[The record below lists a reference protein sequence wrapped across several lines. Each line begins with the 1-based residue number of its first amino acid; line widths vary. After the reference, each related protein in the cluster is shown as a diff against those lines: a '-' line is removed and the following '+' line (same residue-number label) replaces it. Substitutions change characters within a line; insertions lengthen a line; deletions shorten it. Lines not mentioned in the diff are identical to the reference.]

1 MTDAELQGIAL
12 QALNIAKT
20 EFEHAGSFGGLLASY
35 HHGSGLHRMTQVEQ
49 AIREKVGEDWLDNE
63 SKKSHVFSVLRWICR
78 AAPPEAMVFATAVN
92 AFLPT
97 EKLIHMGPE
106 ALEKML
112 DSGHKRHHQAVQEGL
127 LSLQDAFLAVAQT
140 AQRVCLYTQTCER
153 GRFLGQPD
161 VKFFDQDH
169 FDGRLKMYGT
179 EGEAVRNFA
188 SKSGK

>member
-35 HHGSGLHRMTQVEQ
+35 HHGFGLHRMTQVEQ

-78 AAPPEAMVFATAVN
+78 VAPPEAMVFATAIN

-97 EKLIHMGPE
+97 EKLMQREPE
-106 ALEKML
+106 AIRKVLNE
-112 DSGHKRHHQAVQEGL
+112 GHKRHHQAVQEGL
-127 LSLQDAFLAVAQT
+127 LSLQNAFLAVAQT

-153 GRFLGQPD
+153 GRFLGKPD

-169 FDGRLKMYGT
+169 FDGRLKMFFGT
-179 EGEAVRNFA
+179 KGEAA
-188 SKSGK
+188 SGV